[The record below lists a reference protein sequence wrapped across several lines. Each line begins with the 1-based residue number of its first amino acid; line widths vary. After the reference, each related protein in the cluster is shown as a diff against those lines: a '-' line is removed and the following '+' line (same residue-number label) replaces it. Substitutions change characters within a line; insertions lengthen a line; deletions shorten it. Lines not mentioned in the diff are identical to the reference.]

1 MEPNKNQNEETL
13 PVEKSTGGDPPR
25 VQMLLSASKG
35 VQEQTLFQINRV
47 QVYNKLYYF
56 NPPLLFSV
64 TYSYDKN
71 SYHIINKQL
80 GIDFESPYTGRMLP
94 ATEAAIADLMSDKT
108 DATTDARNLLS
119 SLIHRIEDVG
129 TMRKGDERDPS
140 TAVSTKD
147 VVPKF

>member
-1 MEPNKNQNEETL
+1 M
-13 PVEKSTGGDPPR
+13 EKSTGGDPPR
-25 VQMLLSASKG
+25 VQMLLSASEG
-35 VQEQTLFQINRV
+35 TLFQINRV

-80 GIDFESPYTGRMLP
+80 GIDFEIPYTGRMLP

-129 TMRKGDERDPS
+129 TIRKGDERDPS

>member
-1 MEPNKNQNEETL
+1 
-13 PVEKSTGGDPPR
+13 
-25 VQMLLSASKG
+25 
-35 VQEQTLFQINRV
+35 
-47 QVYNKLYYF
+47 
-56 NPPLLFSV
+56 
-64 TYSYDKN
+64 
-71 SYHIINKQL
+71 
-80 GIDFESPYTGRMLP
+80 MLP